1 MVTIGGEA
9 NSDLKDLWAFDLDLA
24 MWYNPDIDFKDY
36 YTPKRF
42 HTISTINES
51 QIVSFGGC
59 HSEYVHLNEMHLFD
73 LSLFLMDPTNSEN
86 RVITTRIN
94 INEGVPSTRWGHAA
108 ATNNGKLYILGGRN
122 DQDVCDL
129 HEFDPVKMKWKEI
142 EFNDPK
148 PKPRRRHSAIILSGS
163 LIMFGGFDGSFFNDI
178 NILDLEQGEKG
189 VINIPK
195 STISEDYYSLVN
207 R

>member
-1 MVTIGGEA
+1 
-9 NSDLKDLWAFDLDLA
+9 
-24 MWYNPDIDFKDY
+24 
-36 YTPKRF
+36 
-42 HTISTINES
+42 
-51 QIVSFGGC
+51 
-59 HSEYVHLNEMHLFD
+59 
-73 LSLFLMDPTNSEN
+73 MDPTNSEN

-94 INEGVPSTRWGHAA
+94 ITEGVPSTRWGHAA

-178 NILDLEQGEKG
+178 NILDLE
-189 VINIPK
+189 
-195 STISEDYYSLVN
+195 
-207 R
+207 